1 MNDQQLYPAAASYPR
16 QLAPT
21 TAMLLR
27 STVDGVPSADSF
39 DVQDAATLYWKPVP
53 TVLRMPDREEQ
64 VVELMVRILSGVSRA
79 NHNSR
84 VRRRT
89 QGLNSA
95 QVRQPAV
102 ETCSS
107 VLSVTQT
114 L

>member
-1 MNDQQLYPAAASYPR
+1 
-16 QLAPT
+16 
-21 TAMLLR
+21 MLLR
-27 STVDGVPSADSF
+27 STADGVPGADSS

-89 QGLNSA
+89 QRLHSA
-95 QVRQPAV
+95 QVRQSPV

-107 VLSVTQT
+107 VVSELQA